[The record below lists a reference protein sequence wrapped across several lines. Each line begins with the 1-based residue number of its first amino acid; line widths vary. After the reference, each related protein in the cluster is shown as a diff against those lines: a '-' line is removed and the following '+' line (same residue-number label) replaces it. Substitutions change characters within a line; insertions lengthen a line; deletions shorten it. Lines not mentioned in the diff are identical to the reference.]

1 MCWLQIKRKHF
12 RDKSGWTD
20 KKVMSKKFMRP
31 ERGETS
37 TISGTYNINFI
48 NEFQ

>member
-1 MCWLQIKRKHF
+1 MRWLQIKRKHF

-37 TISGTYNINFI
+37 TISGTYNMKTS
-48 NEFQ
+48 